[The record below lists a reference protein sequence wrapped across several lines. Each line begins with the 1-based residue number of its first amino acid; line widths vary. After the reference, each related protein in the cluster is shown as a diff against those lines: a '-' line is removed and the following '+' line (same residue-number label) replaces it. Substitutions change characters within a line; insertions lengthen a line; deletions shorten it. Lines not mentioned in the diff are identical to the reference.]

1 MTPLGRLAPTPSGL
15 LHIGN
20 ARSFLLAWLW
30 ARGNVVLRIEDI
42 DKPRCKPEFTQAALD
57 DLKWLGLPDTE
68 AGMLVQS
75 TRLAIYREH
84 LHRLVAKGLA
94 YPCTCTRKDIE
105 EASRAPHGDEGPVYP
120 GTCRG
125 KWRDAEHAMAATSR
139 EPAWRFLWQGASVN
153 FHDAVAGDVSVD
165 PSTLGDFVLW
175 RRDDLPAYQLAV
187 AVDDA
192 LQGITQVL
200 RGRDLLFSTARQVAL
215 QRALGLPSPDQWAHV
230 PFIQD
235 TTGRR
240 MAKRDGDLSL
250 TALREGGFDPR
261 RLTGFLAYSAGL
273 LDQLLPVSAE
283 QLLPGF
289 DVKRIHR
296 RDFNLTEEHLSWI
309 VG

>member
-42 DKPRCKPEFTQAALD
+42 DKPRCKPEFTRAALD
-57 DLKWLGLPDTE
+57 DLQWLRLPDPAT
-68 AGMLVQS
+68 GMLVQS
-75 TRLAIYREH
+75 TRLTIYREH
-84 LHRLVAKGLA
+84 LHRLAAKGLA
-94 YPCTCTRKDIE
+94 YPCACTRKDIE
-105 EASRAPHGDEGPVYP
+105 EASSAPHGDDGPVYP

-125 KWRDAEHAMAATSR
+125 KWRDAEHARAATGR
-139 EPAWRFLWQGASVN
+139 EPAWRFDWQGPPVT
-153 FHDAVAGDVSVD
+153 FHDELAAEVSVD
-165 PSTLGDFVLW
+165 PSRLGDFVLW

-200 RGRDLLFSTARQVAL
+200 RGRDLLLSTARQIAL
-215 QRALGLPSPDQWAHV
+215 QRALGLPAPDQWAHV

-235 TTGRR
+235 STGRR
-240 MAKRDGDLSL
+240 MAKREGDLSIK
-250 TALREGGFDPR
+250 ALRDAGCDPR

-273 LDQLLPVSAE
+273 LDQPQPMSPE
-283 QLLPGF
+283 ELLPGF
-289 DVKRIHR
+289 DLKRIHSQ
-296 RDFNLTEEHLSWI
+296 DFSLTEDHLRWI